1 MASLDAPT
9 ATGDG
14 ASSGAA
20 EGAAPPAADDPLPSD
35 DPLPPGEGAPLGRG
49 RSSQRSIVAI
59 GALAVLLGL
68 LAAAVWWPAAGE
80 LPGITRDPAPTVEGL
95 VFLDHREPGAPVT
108 TDLVAPPDGLLLA
121 YFGYMSCPD
130 VCPLT
135 MADIARA
142 QGLLGPELAARTTV
156 AFVTLDPDRDDPE
169 RMRAY
174 LGHFFDTGDQR
185 ALTAPDDAS
194 LQAAT
199 DRLGVQW
206 EVEPHEP
213 GDDRYHLAHS
223 AITYV
228 IDERGTVVRELP
240 FGASSEEFAQ
250 VLRGLLP

>member
-1 MASLDAPT
+1 MASLDART
-9 ATGDG
+9 ATEDDRPAAGG
-14 ASSGAA
+14 GSAPTGSELASS
-20 EGAAPPAADDPLPSD
+20 APDRQP
-35 DPLPPGEGAPLGRG
+35 RR
-49 RSSQRSIVAI
+49 RSRRLVVV
-59 GALAVLLGL
+59 GTAVLLGL
-68 LAAAVWWPAAGE
+68 LVAGVLAGAVWRPTAGE
-80 LPGITRDPAPTVEGL
+80 LPGIVRDPAPTVEGL
-95 VFLDHREPGAPVT
+95 VFLDHLAPGTPVE
-108 TDLVAPPDGLLLA
+108 TDLVAPPGGLLLA
-121 YFGYMSCPD
+121 YFGYLSCPD

-142 QGLLGPELAARTTV
+142 QGLIGPDLAARTTV
-156 AFVTLDPDRDDPE
+156 AFVTLDPERDDPE

-174 LGHFFDTGDQR
+174 LGHFFEMGGQR

-213 GDDRYHLAHS
+213 GDDRYQVAHS

-228 IDERGTVVRELP
+228 IDDRGTVVRELP
-240 FGASSEEFAQ
+240 FGAISEEFAQ